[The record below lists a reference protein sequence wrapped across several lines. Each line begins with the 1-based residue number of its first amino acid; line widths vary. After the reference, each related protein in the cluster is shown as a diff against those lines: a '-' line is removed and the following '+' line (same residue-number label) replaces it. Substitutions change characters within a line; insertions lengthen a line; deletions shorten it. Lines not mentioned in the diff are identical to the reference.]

1 MAPGLHDPRASRA
14 VLIGTHTYDH
24 LTDLPAVADNLRALR
39 TALADPLVWG
49 LPDAHCT
56 VVEQPG
62 SADDVLEAVSDAAS
76 AASDLLLVYFA
87 GHGLLS
93 PVDDGLD
100 LALRGSRHDQRFRRL
115 GYEAVRAVLRDAR
128 HIRAKAV
135 VLDCCFAGRAIV
147 GAMGPPVELADISQ
161 VEGTYLLAAASATE
175 AALAP
180 PGEKHTA
187 FTGELL
193 DILGNGISGADP
205 YLDFGRIHDHL
216 SARLAAK
223 GRPRPQQ
230 RNDGHGSRIV
240 LARNRSAAPDAD
252 ENGALR
258 GPLRDLLAAQQRAA
272 SKFPYRLYGAPANAL
287 ATVYVRQQ
295 TRAYVSDRDR
305 AAAAETEGDH
315 RREPGFAA
323 RDPRDPR
330 ETSGRPGDAHPAER
344 HAESTP
350 RPPSGRPVTVAPL
363 RPVDEALALHR
374 HLLILGGPGQ
384 GKSTLT
390 LQLAATLA
398 AEFRPG
404 DADSVVPLRV
414 TAAKLADLDGPW
426 NARVERA
433 LTDELGPFLDGALPP
448 DLLACLPAE
457 HARLLIVDG
466 LDEITN
472 PEQRRAFIA
481 MLGSRLQDQDVP
493 YRLLITSRP
502 LPQDEL
508 EFLNQLAL
516 GTYTLEPFSREQLE
530 EFAGRWFG
538 DTPNGRRR
546 AQLFLHQIGRAGVR
560 ELSRVPL
567 LATIAAIVFR
577 EGESGTLPTS
587 RFRLYEQY
595 FAYLGRDQTATHHQQ
610 KERILDELRYAHD
623 VHVQSVSYLF
633 SHLRELV
640 EHLAESVVK
649 VRVVDAEPRDL
660 LRTALTWLD
669 GRGCRPTRLQL
680 PQWPTLVA
688 TFLGASG
695 LFVLQGDRLRFVHYT
710 FAEHIAADV
719 RARGLPVGFDPEDTA
734 WSTLL
739 DAAQAANMQAWAVV
753 VHHSNMHASGD
764 AILTWL
770 NRGGAQHQALAGT
783 FLANGIEADESH
795 ASRFVDHV
803 LHRLRAD
810 LDERE
815 RLRITTDIAGLVQH
829 PEMRTAVA
837 TYLRDG
843 YRTREMQI
851 QVAGAIGPDLPEM
864 AISVL
869 RKLLTSTESSGT
881 HRAHAAR
888 VLVELAPGYAD
899 EAATVLRQIIA
910 AGRSTMDEREAAAT
924 ALGVVAPES
933 ADEAADALKRVIRAP
948 EATALLRRQAAA
960 ALAALGPGHVVE
972 ASSVLAELA
981 ASASTATSVV
991 CWAAESLAEIGAG
1004 HATVAAAALR
1014 EAARNDD
1021 PADRLQLALSLSKC
1035 GPDHVGDARE
1045 LLRDVVDHPNS
1056 SAVTRRSAAE
1066 ALAALGNARKAI
1078 EALRAMA
1085 RDIGLEAYDREDA
1098 ARSMLDLEPQLA
1110 GEAAALFAGLADDV
1124 EGRDFERAAAAAA
1137 LARLGGDHRRTA
1149 LELLRTEANSDQA
1162 SVGSRVEFAAALGAL
1177 SPSYADEATASLR
1190 TLLTDPRATRTDR
1203 RSVAGALADLGAQN
1217 SDEAADILRGVL
1229 EDPDTDPAEVW
1240 IVAEELAS
1248 MGHPYVAEAAVALRG
1263 VVHVR
1268 DASGYVRVKAA
1279 CVLGRLAPG
1288 YATEAAEALT
1298 LLTEDPNVYS
1308 SVRRD
1313 AANELTFLDS
1323 PRADEGPT
1331 RLLAMLQRPNIAVD
1345 DLCSTAEALRS
1356 ISSEHTSVI
1365 TAKLGVVLAS
1375 GDTRPDDA
1383 ANAAR
1388 LLADVDPGSVEWCAE
1403 FIRSAMRAPEVTL
1416 VERRWCISELGGLG
1430 PAFRDESAALA
1441 AALIEADDV
1450 DLRLRWLVAVTS
1462 LDGLGPRYRAP
1473 TLQVLRDSLEDR
1485 ATPGSGLIE
1494 LALRLRML
1502 GPTGRSASIDLLISL
1517 VERGDLPR
1525 SRRHRAARELARHSL
1540 HYAAAVRFLRQDA
1553 ADEQLPR
1560 ADRILAASE
1569 MLGLDQTDHAFGAR
1583 ALRGLLASAT
1593 DPAER
1598 IRIATDLCGAGRSHR
1613 GTAVDTF
1620 RDILADRD
1628 SEPQTHVEAAAGLLG
1643 LGPAHHD
1650 EGHAILRRI
1659 ATSRATAVAVRVHA
1673 ARALVRHDPGHESE
1687 FVDLVREIGRRDDRV
1702 ETAALVGITLARN
1715 LGSAHEA
1722 EADTIALLRR
1732 VARDASAPARWRLA
1746 AAVAL
1751 AGFGPRRR
1759 REALNIL
1766 REVVDASGTPRRTR
1780 RMAAQELGQYGA
1792 ACAAEAAD
1800 VLFGM
1805 ADASPPR
1812 SYAHRAAL
1820 RAATR
1825 IGQGYARKAL
1835 ARLDALGAESPSYW
1849 RPPRTAA
1856 P

>member
-24 LTDLPAVADNLRALR
+24 LTDLPAVAGNLRALR
-39 TALADPLVWG
+39 TALIDPLVWG
-49 LPDAHCT
+49 LPDVHCT

-240 LARNRSAAPDAD
+240 LARNRCAVPEAD
-252 ENGALR
+252 ESGALR

-295 TRAYVSDRDR
+295 TRAYVSERDR
-305 AAAAETEGDH
+305 AAVAETEGDH

-330 ETSGRPGDAHPAER
+330 ETSGRPGDAHSAER
-344 HAESTP
+344 HAESNP

-398 AEFRPG
+398 AEFRPD

-426 NARVERA
+426 NTRVERA

-448 DLLACLPAE
+448 DLLACLPVE

-516 GTYTLEPFSREQLE
+516 GTYTLEPFSRDQLE

-577 EGESGTLPTS
+577 EGESGALPTS

-633 SHLRELV
+633 AHLRELV

-649 VRVVDAEPRDL
+649 VRDAEAEPRDL
-660 LRTALTWLD
+660 LRTALAWLD

-719 RARGLPVGFDPEDTA
+719 RARGLPAGFDPEDAA

-739 DAAQAANMQAWAVV
+739 DAAQAADMQAWAVV

-803 LHRLRAD
+803 LHRLGGELAD
-810 LDERE
+810 RE
-815 RLRITTDIAGLVQH
+815 RRQIVSDIAAMVQH
-829 PEMRTAVA
+829 PEMRIAVDR
-837 TYLRDG
+837 YLREG
-843 YRTREMQI
+843 YRTYHMQI
-851 QVAGAIGPDLPEM
+851 AVAQAIGPEVPQIAEP
-864 AISVL
+864 VL
-869 RKLLTSTESSGT
+869 CAAMRDTEAAGT
-881 HRAHAAR
+881 HRVLAAR
-888 VLVELAPGYAD
+888 ALVELAPRHFGEAIGILRGVVAAEHSTPDERQAAAAALGLLDPALADEAAGVLRGVLSASQAGPAVRVRAAAALAGLGPGHVDEAAAQLRVLATVPASSLRHILDVATALAELGADHAMTAAEVLRASADGRHQDDRTALAAAMPQCGPEYRHEAARMAREIAASPDTEPYHRERAARLLDSLGHTREAATIFMRTAHERNSGNDLRRDAALEAARLDACYAD
-899 EAATVLRQIIA
+899 EAAAVLWQ
-910 AGRSTMDEREAAAT
+910 
-924 ALGVVAPES
+924 L
-933 ADEAADALKRVIRAP
+933 AAD
-948 EATALLRRQAAA
+948 
-960 ALAALGPGHVVE
+960 GD
-972 ASSVLAELA
+972 
-981 ASASTATSVV
+981 STA
-991 CWAAESLAEIGAG
+991 GA
-1004 HATVAAAALR
+1004 
-1014 EAARNDD
+1014 
-1021 PADRLQLALSLSKC
+1021 
-1035 GPDHVGDARE
+1035 
-1045 LLRDVVDHPNS
+1045 
-1056 SAVTRRSAAE
+1056 
-1066 ALAALGNARKAI
+1066 
-1078 EALRAMA
+1078 
-1085 RDIGLEAYDREDA
+1085 
-1098 ARSMLDLEPQLA
+1098 
-1110 GEAAALFAGLADDV
+1110 
-1124 EGRDFERAAAAAA
+1124 RAAAAAA
-1137 LARLGGDHRRTA
+1137 LATVGREHRERAVGLLRGEMTSPGATVDHRIAFATVFGKLSPAYTAEATRALGELTALIRPLRSEVLAQALAELGAQNTEAAAALLRTVVAHPHTRPDQKTSAATALAALAPAYLGEAATALREVVGAADANGYARAVGAVMLGALAPRHVAEAAGMLAAIASDDDVEGWMRDYAAENLADLDSPMAGVGVTRVLGILDRPHTRAHAMVSTARKLARLAPQHVSAASAKLRERMEAPDTPIEDVAVLGRYLAEIEPEGAERFADFLRGVVREGETTPYARRCAVQSIGTLGPAFHDEAAALGDFVMAADDVAVEYRWMVAADRADWGPRFRGRA
-1149 LELLRTEANSDQA
+1149 LELLQ
-1162 SVGSRVEFAAALGAL
+1162 AALF
-1177 SPSYADEATASLR
+1177 D
-1190 TLLTDPRATRTDR
+1190 RAVTWRERFD
-1203 RSVAGALADLGAQN
+1203 LADKF
-1217 SDEAADILRGVL
+1217 
-1229 EDPDTDPAEVW
+1229 
-1240 IVAEELAS
+1240 
-1248 MGHPYVAEAAVALRG
+1248 
-1263 VVHVR
+1263 R
-1268 DASGYVRVKAA
+1268 D
-1279 CVLGRLAPG
+1279 
-1288 YATEAAEALT
+1288 
-1298 LLTEDPNVYS
+1298 
-1308 SVRRD
+1308 
-1313 AANELTFLDS
+1313 
-1323 PRADEGPT
+1323 
-1331 RLLAMLQRPNIAVD
+1331 
-1345 DLCSTAEALRS
+1345 
-1356 ISSEHTSVI
+1356 
-1365 TAKLGVVLAS
+1365 LGVI
-1375 GDTRPDDA
+1375 GQA
-1383 ANAAR
+1383 A
-1388 LLADVDPGSVEWCAE
+1388 W
-1403 FIRSAMRAPEVTL
+1403 
-1416 VERRWCISELGGLG
+1416 
-1430 PAFRDESAALA
+1430 
-1441 AALIEADDV
+1441 
-1450 DLRLRWLVAVTS
+1450 
-1462 LDGLGPRYRAP
+1462 
-1473 TLQVLRDSLEDR
+1473 
-1485 ATPGSGLIE
+1485 
-1494 LALRLRML
+1494 
-1502 GPTGRSASIDLLISL
+1502 IDLM
-1517 VERGDLPR
+1517 VEASTGVNVPAWL
-1525 SRRHRAARELARHSL
+1525 RRRAAREMPSANPRRVREVASLVRRTAFDARLPVLDRVHAIDVLLALDPDVGAKVEQLLPEFLASASDAPLAVEIANVCVSAGGPHIETAVKAMRELLTDTSAHPDHQL
-1540 HYAAAVRFLRQDA
+1540 RAAAVLLLVGPHHCEDA
-1553 ADEQLPR
+1553 AQAFRRVVSSPR
-1560 ADRILAASE
+1560 ASLDLRTMAAYRLADIAPRYE
-1569 MLGLDQTDHAFGAR
+1569 REGVAL
-1583 ALRGLLASAT
+1583 LRGLGDKA
-1593 DPAER
+1593 
-1598 IRIATDLCGAGRSHR
+1598 
-1613 GTAVDTF
+1613 GTAQATELVAM
-1620 RDILADRD
+1620 RLEYLGGAHR
-1628 SEPQTHVEAAAGLLG
+1628 SEAAEL
-1643 LGPAHHD
+1643 
-1650 EGHAILRRI
+1650 
-1659 ATSRATAVAVRVHA
+1659 
-1673 ARALVRHDPGHESE
+1673 
-1687 FVDLVREIGRRDDRV
+1687 F
-1702 ETAALVGITLARN
+1702 
-1715 LGSAHEA
+1715 
-1722 EADTIALLRR
+1722 RR
-1732 VARDASAPARWRLA
+1732 VARDATAPACVRASAAGRLA
-1746 AAVAL
+1746 YH
-1751 AGFGPRRR
+1751 GPVKRK
-1759 REALNIL
+1759 EAQEVL
-1766 REVVDASGTPRRTR
+1766 REIIAAHDTPRRTR
-1780 RMAAQELGQYGA
+1780 RMAAVVLGQFGVS
-1792 ACAAEAAD
+1792 CAAEAAG

-1835 ARLDALGAESPSYW
+1835 ARLDALGAESPSFW